1 MPQLS
6 AGQTASII
14 LAPADSYTVSAS
26 ATTTV
31 KGIYGAPSTTTT
43 LTANFQT
50 FGPYGVPAK
59 LDIACVSGGASYSLV
74 GAGIPATLATDPLT
88 GVTVISGMA
97 VGKGVYTESQMIEL
111 DTSDLLEG
119 DIAYVQ
125 GLIDGLVEVKWNGKR
140 FIPSSP
146 VTIFSSGAGWAR
158 RFDAATDTTKVA
170 HLAVPIP
177 RVLVHEKTVLKI
189 THYWSEEGASTKNLV
204 LGISNTDA
212 GNSFY
217 AGASNSGTGWFSV
230 QEVFFT
236 DAMIYPLSPNQAY
249 GSGGSANGPASI
261 SVDFEQELDLIF
273 YSYANANLTSAES
286 ISLRYVK
293 VEVL

>member
-1 MPQLS
+1 MS
-6 AGQTASII
+6 APNVPSGPGGMTIAQPII
-14 LAPADSYTVSAS
+14 GYDSNDDSLVSAALPPG
-26 ATTTV
+26 ATV
-31 KGIYGAPSTTTT
+31 V
-43 LTANFQT
+43 TA
-50 FGPYGVPAK
+50 
-59 LDIACVSGGASYSLV
+59 I
-74 GAGIPATLATDPLT
+74 TDPLT
-88 GVTVISGMA
+88 GGIEIPGIA
-97 VGKGVYTESQMIEL
+97 VGEGIFTEAQLMEL
-111 DTSDLLEG
+111 DTSSLHEG
-119 DIAYVQ
+119 DIAYVSDV
-125 GLIDGLVEVKWNGKR
+125 IDGLVEVKWNGKR
-140 FIPSSP
+140 FIPAGP

-158 RFDAATDTTKVA
+158 RFDAATDTTKTV

-177 RVLVHEKTVLKI
+177 RVLVHEQTVLKI

-204 LGISNTDA
+204 LGINNTDA

-217 AGASNSGTGWFSV
+217 AGASNSGVGWFSV

-236 DAMIYPLSPNQAY
+236 DAMIYPLSPNQSY

-273 YSYANANLTSAES
+273 YSYANANLTTAES